1 MLRKSF
7 DIPEAELA
15 RAKRAADRA
24 NVSLNEYLRRAVVTS
39 NDGHDNA
46 AAMTE
51 LATDMRRQL
60 DDARSESAQTMAAL
74 LTTAKRLGELH
85 QLMQADHQELRQHL
99 EANTAEQLA
108 HMKTFLME
116 ALPMALAKGTERPP
130 TPPPGSADWSQPRQA
145 PRARG

>member
-24 NVSLNEYLRRAVVTS
+24 KVSLNEYLRRAVVAS
-39 NDGHDNA
+39 NDGHDHA

-60 DDARSESAQTMAAL
+60 DEARSENAQAMAAL
-74 LTTAKRLGELH
+74 LTTAKHLGELH
-85 QLMQADHQELRQHL
+85 QQMHADHQQLRQHL
-99 EANTAEQLA
+99 EARTAEQLA
-108 HMKTFLME
+108 HMKTFLMD
-116 ALPMALAKGTERPP
+116 ALPLALAKCTERTP
-130 TPPPGSADWSQPRQA
+130 TPPPGATDFPQPRQA

>member
-24 NVSLNEYLRRAVVTS
+24 NLSLNEYLRRAVVES
-39 NDGHDNA
+39 NDGHDHA

-51 LATDMRRQL
+51 LATDVRRQL
-60 DDARSESAQTMAAL
+60 DDFRSESAQSMAAL
-74 LTTAKRLGELH
+74 LTTARRLGELH
-85 QLMQADHQELRQHL
+85 QLMHADHQQLRQHL

-108 HMKTFLME
+108 HMKTFLMD
-116 ALPMALAKGTERPP
+116 ALPMALAVGTERTS
-130 TPPPGSADWSQPRQA
+130 TPSPGATDWPQPRQA
-145 PRARG
+145 PKARG